1 MSILSW
7 IIIGALAGW
16 IASKIMG
23 TDEQQG
29 GLGNIIVGIFGGVI
43 GGWIMSFIG
52 KTGVNGFSLWSFIVA
67 LIGSIVL
74 IAIFKAIRK

>member
-23 TDEQQG
+23 IDEQQG
-29 GLGNIIVGIFGGVI
+29 GLGNIIVGILGGVI